1 VTPVVISRAPLAKLE
16 AFRKRMGWRF
26 KWLSSSG
33 SDFNYDYQVSFTP
46 EQIAGGTVTYNYVSG
61 LKNFT
66 MRDLTGISVF
76 IKNEAGDVFHTYSCF
91 SRGVDMMNAAYQYLD
106 LVPKGRDESEL
117 QYSQAWVRH
126 HDNYED
132 GVR

>member
-1 VTPVVISRAPLAKLE
+1 
-16 AFRKRMGWRF
+16 
-26 KWLSSSG
+26 
-33 SDFNYDYQVSFTP
+33 
-46 EQIAGGTVTYNYVSG
+46 
-61 LKNFT
+61 
-66 MRDLTGISVF
+66 
-76 IKNEAGDVFHTYSCF
+76 
-91 SRGVDMMNAAYQYLD
+91 MMNTAYQYLD